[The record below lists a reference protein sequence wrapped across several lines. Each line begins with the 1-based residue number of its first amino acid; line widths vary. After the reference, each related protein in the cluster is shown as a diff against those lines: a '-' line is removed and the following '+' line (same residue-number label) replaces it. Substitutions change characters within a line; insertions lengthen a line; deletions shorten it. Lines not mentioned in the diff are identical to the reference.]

1 LITPYGL
8 EITENCVG
16 CKIRSQNTFCDLPRA
31 AVEAFE
37 SIKYSTA
44 YPKGAVLFVE
54 GQAPRGVFVLCKGRV
69 RLSLCSSTG
78 KTVIMKIVEQGE
90 VLGLSATI
98 TGKPYEVMA
107 ETAEPC
113 QVNFVRR
120 EDFLRF
126 LRQHSEAGLRV
137 AQQLSEKYN
146 SACRDIRMLS
156 LSHSSGEKLAKL
168 LLDWSAETNQ
178 AANTDIRVSLKMTHE
193 EIGQMIG
200 TSRETVTRHFAEW
213 KKRNIVGN
221 RGPILLIR
229 NMAALKAMVSS

>member
-1 LITPYGL
+1 
-8 EITENCVG
+8 
-16 CKIRSQNTFCDLPRA
+16 
-31 AVEAFE
+31 VEAFE

-54 GQAPRGVFVLCKGRV
+54 GQTPRGIFMLCKGRV

-78 KTVIMKIVEQGE
+78 KTLIMKIVEAGE

-98 TGKPYEVMA
+98 TGRPYEVMA

-126 LRQHSEAGLRV
+126 LHQHSEAGLRV
-137 AQQLSEKYN
+137 AQQLSDKYY

-156 LSHSSGEKLAKL
+156 LSHSSSEKLAKL
-168 LLDWSAETNQ
+168 LLDWSAETKQ
-178 AANTDIRVSLKMTHE
+178 ANNIDTRVRLKLTHE

-213 KKRNIVGN
+213 KKRNIVRS

-229 NMAALKAMVSS
+229 NMAALKAMVTG